1 MKAAV
6 RYRYGPPEVV
16 ELRDVE
22 RPVPSDGQVLVRVRA
37 ASVNRG
43 DLDGLTPKPGFVR
56 LFIGLRAPRDPRVGI
71 DVAGV
76 VEAVGP
82 GVTRLKAGDQVMTD
96 MFATGRFGAFAEYVC
111 ARETAFETIP
121 AGMSFEEAATLPHR
135 RVLALQGLRMRRRPH
150 GQARRPGADRWR
162 VGERRSVRGPDREVA
177 RRGGDRRRPDR
188 EDGAWSAQLGAD
200 HVIDYTKVDYTRTG
214 ERYDWIVDTD
224 SHHPILGVRRALRPK
239 GVYITLGGDTAS
251 ILGGVI
257 VGPLISLFS
266 DKWTGLMLWW
276 KPFHR
281 PDVETLKEL
290 IAAGKLKPVIDRVV
304 SLDEVVEALRY
315 VEDGRAMGKVVISIP
330 DPASPSA

>member
-16 ELRDVE
+16 ELRDIE
-22 RPVPSDGQVLVRVRA
+22 RPVPSEGQVLVRVRA

-56 LFIGLRAPRDPRVGI
+56 LFIGLRAPRDPRIGI

-111 ARETAFETIP
+111 ARESAFETIP
-121 AGMSFEEAATLPHR
+121 DGMSFEEAATLPHGAI
-135 RVLALQGLRMRRRPH
+135 LALQGLRMRRGRTPK
-150 GQARRPGADRWR
+150 P
-162 VGERRSVRGPDREVA
+162 
-177 RRGGDRRRPDR
+177 GDRVLIG
-188 EDGAWSAQLGAD
+188 GASGSVGPFAVQIAKSLGAEVTGVCRTEKMEMVRALGAD

-224 SHHPILGVRRALRPK
+224 SHHPILGVRRALRPN
-239 GVYITLGGDTAS
+239 GVYITLGGDSAA
-251 ILGGVI
+251 ILGGLI
-257 VGPLISLFS
+257 VGPLVSLFS

-276 KPFHR
+276 KPFNR
-281 PDVETLKEL
+281 PDVETVKEL
-290 IAAGKLKPVIDRVV
+290 IAAGKLKPVIDRVMPL
-304 SLDEVVEALRY
+304 SDIVEALRS
-315 VEDGRAMGKVVISIP
+315 VEDGLVAGKIVISIP
-330 DPASPSA
+330 EPASSLP